1 LSNFATYLIFWSF
14 FMSAVD
20 QISSLLKDKAL
31 LKGDAFIGGKW
42 LQAKSGNVFSV
53 TNPATGEVIAKVPNL
68 DIADAQDAIASAE
81 SAFALWRAKTGKE
94 RAAVLRKWFELITAH
109 AEDLGIIM
117 SLEQGKP
124 LIEAK
129 VEIYYG
135 ASFIEW
141 FAEEAKRVTGA
152 IPSSTWE
159 DKRMMVLKQPIG
171 VCAAITPWN
180 FPSAMITRKVSP
192 ALAAGCSIVIK
203 PAEQTPLSALALAE
217 LASRAGVPDGVMNVL
232 TADAQNSIA
241 IGKALCDS
249 QIVKHLSFTGS
260 TEVGKLL
267 MMQCAPTVKKVALE
281 LGGHAPFIV
290 FEDADIDNAV
300 LGAMFAKYRNAGQAC
315 VAANRFYV
323 HIKVYD
329 EFVEKFAIA
338 TKAIK
343 VGYGLEPG
351 VTQGPLIDEQA
362 LAKVQT
368 HIADALSK
376 GAKLITGGKSSE
388 RGGTFFEPT
397 ILANASNS
405 MLVACEE
412 TFGPVA
418 PVIPFESDEEVVKL
432 ANHSQFGLASY
443 FYSRDIGRIWKV
455 AEALEFG
462 MVGVNTGIFS
472 NEVGPFGGV
481 KQSGLGREGSS
492 WGIDEYLE
500 MKYVCVGL

>member
-1 LSNFATYLIFWSF
+1 MPAADS
-14 FMSAVD
+14 
-20 QISSLLKDKAL
+20 ISSLLKDKNL

-42 LQAKSGNVFSV
+42 VKAKSGKLFPVS
-53 TNPATGEVIAKVPNL
+53 NPATGELIAQTPNL
-68 DIADAQDAIASAE
+68 DVADAEHAIACAE
-81 SAFALWRAKTGKE
+81 SAFLLWRAKTGKE
-94 RAAVLRKWFELITAH
+94 RAAVLRKWFDLITEH
-109 AEDLGIIM
+109 TEDLAIIM

-124 LIEAK
+124 LAEAK
-129 VEIYYG
+129 GEIHYG
-135 ASFIEW
+135 SSFIEW

-152 IPSSTWE
+152 IPSTTWE
-159 DKRMMVLKQPIG
+159 DKRLMVLKQPIG
-171 VCAAITPWN
+171 VCVAITPWN

-192 ALAAGCSIVIK
+192 AIAAGCSIIIK

-217 LASRAGVPDGVMNVL
+217 LASRAGIPDGVINIL
-232 TADAQNSIA
+232 TADAHNSIG

-249 QIVKHLSFTGS
+249 QVVKHLSFTGS

-290 FEDADIDNAV
+290 FEDADIDSAV
-300 LGAMFAKYRNAGQAC
+300 AGAMFAKYRNAGQAC

-323 HIKVYD
+323 HKKVHD
-329 EFVEKFAIA
+329 EFVEKFAA
-338 TKAIK
+338 ASKAIK

-362 LAKVQT
+362 LAKVQR
-368 HIADALSK
+368 HIADALEK
-376 GAKLITGGKSSE
+376 GAKLITGGKLSE
-388 RGGTFFEPT
+388 MGGTFFEPT
-397 ILANASNS
+397 VIANANNS
-405 MLVACEE
+405 MTIAYEE

-418 PVIPFESDEEVVKL
+418 PVIPFESDDEVVRL

-443 FYSRDIGRIWKV
+443 FYSRDIGRIWRV

-462 MVGVNTGIFS
+462 MVGVNTGLFS